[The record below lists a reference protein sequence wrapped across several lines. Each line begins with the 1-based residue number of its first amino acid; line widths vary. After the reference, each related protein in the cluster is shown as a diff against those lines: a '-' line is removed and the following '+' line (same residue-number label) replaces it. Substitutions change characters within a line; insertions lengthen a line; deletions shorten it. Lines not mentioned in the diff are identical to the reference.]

1 LSFQTLPDIL
11 EGCRRNKEAAQKALY
26 ERFYSYAMSVCMPY
40 APNRE
45 DAREILNDGFL
56 KVFKGLK
63 ELKNP
68 DLLVP
73 WLRKIMVNTAID
85 QYRKQV
91 KQQPP
96 LSTDVVGNQLEEPYM
111 NDQSVLAH
119 LSAEHILT
127 ILQGLPATQRLV
139 FSLYVI
145 EGYSHQEI
153 GRQLTIAESTSRFY
167 LTEANRLLRQALTQQ
182 NKGTYA
188 RAK

>member
-1 LSFQTLPDIL
+1 
-11 EGCRRNKEAAQKALY
+11 
-26 ERFYSYAMSVCMPY
+26 
-40 APNRE
+40 
-45 DAREILNDGFL
+45 
-56 KVFKGLK
+56 
-63 ELKNP
+63 
-68 DLLVP
+68 
-73 WLRKIMVNTAID
+73 
-85 QYRKQV
+85 
-91 KQQPP
+91 
-96 LSTDVVGNQLEEPYM
+96 M